1 MFSFHQRQTKND
13 KKNPMQLLQTANYRI
28 NRANVPVGR
37 FILICLMILTVS
49 VFLYIPDVAG
59 QENRNEKSVTLKWL
73 GIQSVR
79 ISEEESAGQLSFE
92 GAAYPGD
99 YRVPYW
105 HHNFMAKG
113 AGKLTEVILTDV
125 TTVPLT
131 SEEAALIASVEDIRS
146 DFSIRIEE
154 VGVRKEISYQVF
166 ILPVRRSA
174 TGGYEKL
181 SGFTPVYKESPRIL
195 SPTVKSLRKGN
206 PVLASG
212 TWYKLKVDRTG
223 MYRLDYQALV
233 SLGFSGS
240 GAGQLKVYGMG
251 GAMLPEHA
259 GAHRPDGL
267 TEIAIMVSDGGDGS
281 IDQGDYLLFY
291 GEGAGQWIYDS
302 GQGRFVFQRHQYA
315 ENNYYYITRSN
326 SPGLRVTTQPP
337 PSGTPTHQVTTYHD
351 FYQYEKD
358 SINLIKSGKLWL
370 GEVFNLKTSYAFSFS
385 FSNADVSAPAEI
397 FTSVAARSLT
407 SSSFTVTSGSQSVSI
422 PVTPVY
428 TAYNSQYAFPASRTM
443 QVTFSGNQIPVQITY
458 NKPMSSSEGWL
469 DFILINLRRHLR
481 YNGTQMRFRDPL
493 VTGAGNIAKYTL
505 DQAAQGV
512 QVWDIT
518 DPFNPENVQATL
530 SSGSLIFKSDASGLR
545 EFVTFNPTGCYTP
558 EVSGKLV
565 NQNLTGTA
573 PADMF
578 IVTHPLFLSAA
589 NRLAGLHAQ
598 NSGLK
603 VTVFTTSEV
612 YNEFSSGKQDPG
624 AIRDF
629 MKLLYDRAQ
638 TPQELPRYLLLIGD
652 GSYDNLNRLP
662 GNTCFVPTFQ
672 SEESLHPA
680 YSFVTDDFF
689 GMLDDSEGINGSGH
703 LDLGVGR
710 IPVATAAE
718 ATQMVDKIERYMS
731 NNTLVGDITVCASGS
746 STRPMGDWRN
756 HICIVAD
763 DEDGNLH
770 VDQAEMLAGY
780 LEQNHPVWNLNK
792 IYLDAYPQVSISGG
806 HRYPDV
812 NEAINRQMAR
822 GSLVLNYIG
831 HGGELG
837 WGHERI
843 LRIDDINSWDNYWQM
858 PLFLTSTCEFS
869 RFDDPGRRS
878 AGELV
883 YLNAGSGG
891 IAMFTTTR
899 LAFASSNYA
908 FNNAF
913 YQNLFRKEQGEHLR
927 LGDIF
932 RQSKIDA
939 GSVSSNRNMVILGDP
954 ALMLAYPEHRVIA
967 THINDA
973 PVSGSVDTL
982 KALSKITIK
991 GMVTDQDG
999 LLMPNFN
1006 GTLYPAVYDKKTM
1019 YSTLAN
1025 DDGSYKKNFG
1035 IQKNILYKG
1044 KVSIKDGLFSFT
1056 FIVPKDIQYAF
1067 GNGKISFYAENG
1079 TEDAHG
1085 YYNQVVVGGNASGS
1099 ITDQSGPILRLFMN
1113 DSSFVSGGTTDPDPA
1128 LYALLWDENGI
1139 NTTGGS
1145 IGHDIVAVLDENTQ
1159 HSIIL
1164 NDYYEADL
1172 DSYQSGSILYQLS
1185 KLSEGPHRI
1194 SLKAWDILNNSSEVS
1209 LDFLVVSSEKPIL
1222 THVLNYPNPFTTR
1235 TEFWFEHNQPCCDL
1249 QVMIEVYS
1257 ISGKLV
1263 KTLRETVPTTGYR
1276 AAPVAWDGLDD
1287 YGERLARGVYVYRV
1301 SIRNQ
1306 QGQEAEKFE
1315 KLVILK

>member
-1 MFSFHQRQTKND
+1 MILILVILMPKPELAAQEDRNHNAVHL
-13 KKNPMQLLQTANYRI
+13 NWHGLQT
-28 NRANVPVGR
+28 V
-37 FILICLMILTVS
+37 
-49 VFLYIPDVAG
+49 
-59 QENRNEKSVTLKWL
+59 Q
-73 GIQSVR
+73 
-79 ISEEESAGQLSFE
+79 ISEQETVTQLGFE
-92 GAAYPGD
+92 GAVYPGD
-99 YRVPYW
+99 YRIPYW
-105 HHNFMAKG
+105 HHPYKIKG
-113 AGKLTEVILTDV
+113 LGKLQEVTLTDV
-125 TTVPLT
+125 STAPLT
-131 SEEAALIASVEDIRS
+131 AEEASLIAPADEVLNH
-146 DFSIRIEE
+146 FSIRIEE
-154 VGVRKEISYQVF
+154 VNVRKELSYKVF
-166 ILPVRRSA
+166 ILPVRKNA
-174 TGGYEKL
+174 AGGYEKL
-181 SGFTPVYKESPRIL
+181 LGFTPVYHESPRI
-195 SPTVKSLRKGN
+195 SPPSVKALRKGN
-206 PVLASG
+206 PVLATG

-223 MYRLDYQALV
+223 MFRLDYQALA
-233 SLGFSGS
+233 SMGLTGS
-240 GAGQLKVYGMG
+240 GAGQIKVFGMG

-259 GAHRPDGL
+259 GAPRPDGL

-281 IDQGDYLLFY
+281 IDPGDYLVFY
-291 GEGAGQWIYDS
+291 GEGAGQWVYDS

-315 ENNYYYITRSN
+315 ENNYYYITRGS
-326 SPGLRVTTQPP
+326 SPGLRVTTQQPP
-337 PSGTPTHQVTTYHD
+337 AGAPTHQVSAYTD

-370 GEVFNLKTSYAFSFS
+370 GEVFNLKTSYSFS
-385 FSNADVSAPAEI
+385 FTFPNADVSVPAEVI
-397 FTSVAARSLT
+397 TAVAARSLT
-407 SSSFTVTSGSQSVSI
+407 SSSFTVASGSQSVNI

-428 TAYNSQYAFPASRTM
+428 SAYNSQYAFSSFGPM
-443 QVTFSGNQIPVQITY
+443 QVTLTGNQIPLQITY

-469 DFILINLRRHLR
+469 DYILINLRRHLR
-481 YNGTQMRFRDPL
+481 FNGTQMRFRDPK
-493 VTGAGNIAKYTL
+493 VTGAGNVAEYTL
-505 DQAAQGV
+505 DQATQGV
-512 QVWDIT
+512 QVWDVT
-518 DPFNPENVQATL
+518 DPFNPENVQATFT
-530 SSGSLIFKSDASGLR
+530 SGSLIFKSDASVLR
-545 EFVTFNPTGCYTP
+545 EFASFTPTGCYAP
-558 EVSGKLV
+558 EVLGKLA
-565 NQNLTGTA
+565 NQNLTGA
-573 PADMF
+573 PAVDMV
-578 IVTHPLFLSAA
+578 IIAHPLFVPAA
-589 NRLAGLHAQ
+589 TRLANLHIQ
-598 NSGLK
+598 KNNLK
-603 VTVFTTSEV
+603 VSVFASTEV
-612 YNEFSSGKQDPG
+612 YNEFSSGKQDPA

-638 TPQELPRYLLLIGD
+638 TPQEMPKYLLLFGD

-662 GNTCFVPTFQ
+662 GNTCYITTFQ
-672 SEESLHPA
+672 SEESMHPA

-689 GMLDDSEGINGSGH
+689 GMLDDTEGIDGSGD

-718 ATQMVDKIERYMS
+718 ATQMVDKIERYLS
-731 NNTLVGDITVCASGS
+731 NNEQIDDITVCAGGS
-746 STRPMGDWRN
+746 STRPLGDWRN
-756 HICIVAD
+756 NICIVAD

-770 VDQAEMLAGY
+770 LDQAEVLAGY

-822 GSLVLNYIG
+822 GSLVFNYIG

-837 WGHERI
+837 WAHERV
-843 LRIDDINSWDNYWQM
+843 LRIDDINSWENYWHM

-908 FNNAF
+908 FNSAF
-913 YQNLFRKEQGEHLR
+913 YQNLFRKEQGEYLR

-954 ALMLAYPEHRVIA
+954 ALMLAYPKHRVIA
-967 THINDA
+967 THINNA
-973 PVSGSVDTL
+973 PVNGPTDTL
-982 KALSKITIK
+982 KALSKITIN
-991 GMVTDQDG
+991 GMVTDQG
-999 LLMPNFN
+999 GQLLQSFN
-1006 GTLYPAVYDKKTM
+1006 GTLYPAVYDKKIN

-1025 DDGSYKKNFG
+1025 DAGSYQKNFG

-1044 KVSIKDGLFSFT
+1044 KVSIKDGTFSFT
-1056 FIVPKDIQYAF
+1056 FIVPKDIQYAY

-1099 ITDQSGPILRLFMN
+1099 IADQSGPQLRLFMN
-1113 DSSFVSGGTTDPDPA
+1113 DSSFVSGGTTDANPA
-1128 LYALLWDENGI
+1128 LFALLWDENGI

-1159 HSIIL
+1159 KSIIL

-1185 KLSEGPHRI
+1185 ELPEGPHRI
-1194 SLKAWDILNNSSEVS
+1194 SLKAWDILNNSSDAS
-1209 LDFLVVSSEKPIL
+1209 LEFLVVSSEKPIL

-1249 QVMIEVYS
+1249 QVMIEVFS

-1276 AAPVAWDGLDD
+1276 AAPVSWDGLDD